1 MSLVRS
7 VRTATDNHNH
17 HIHSLRRYG
26 LAVPGQLFQ
35 TSSQTQPTWR
45 HDAVVSN
52 AGVADLKAK
61 FNEPQNLDMDD
72 LPKPD
77 MRVLDVN
84 LVAVLYPSSTV
95 LSPSEPSLAAC
106 GPEQE
111 HKQDRGVAA
120 RQTSSSGRFYGVTP
134 TNSAANFVWSF
145 EAWSAG
151 ALPLAANYGICEGSA
166 CKHDMSI
173 FC

>member
-7 VRTATDNHNH
+7 VRTATDNHSH

-35 TSSQTQPTWR
+35 TSSQAQPTWQ

-72 LPKPD
+72 PPKPD

-95 LSPSEPSLAAC
+95 LSP
-106 GPEQE
+106 
-111 HKQDRGVAA
+111 
-120 RQTSSSGRFYGVTP
+120 
-134 TNSAANFVWSF
+134 
-145 EAWSAG
+145 
-151 ALPLAANYGICEGSA
+151 
-166 CKHDMSI
+166 
-173 FC
+173 